1 MGEDAAKEAYGTATK
16 AMERKML
23 AVYIHNERSIQSNIF
38 CTQILCASSINEFL
52 LENCIVW
59 GFDVTNLNNKQLIYS
74 QVERM
79 FGGRVASGLKR
90 MSDDEYPVIIVSHGK
105 GASHDVCEMIKGES
119 NVDQVMTKL
128 IVAKDQADV
137 RKGEEHR
144 AEQIRE
150 QRETEISNQESEYEK
165 SLRADRE
172 KMRLEQEEKRCEEES
187 ARLHQA
193 EMGEQLPPEPAAG
206 KNVSTLRFRFPD
218 GSTKS
223 RRFLQDARLS
233 VLFIYIGSEG
243 FAESTHKLVR
253 PMPRLDLSAANRTQ
267 TLLQLGLKQD
277 QLIVESINDEESED
291 ESDDSMEE

>member
-1 MGEDAAKEAYGTATK
+1 
-16 AMERKML
+16 
-23 AVYIHNERSIQSNIF
+23 
-38 CTQILCASSINEFL
+38 
-52 LENCIVW
+52 
-59 GFDVTNLNNKQLIYS
+59 
-74 QVERM
+74 
-79 FGGRVASGLKR
+79 
-90 MSDDEYPVIIVSHGK
+90 
-105 GASHDVCEMIKGES
+105 MIKGEC

-172 KMRLEQEEKRCEEES
+172 KMRLEQEEKRFVFFIISFTQIFLRKKEEAAEQKRCEEES

-243 FAESTHKLVR
+243 FAEVIYSK
-253 PMPRLDLSAANRTQ
+253 
-267 TLLQLGLKQD
+267 
-277 QLIVESINDEESED
+277 
-291 ESDDSMEE
+291 